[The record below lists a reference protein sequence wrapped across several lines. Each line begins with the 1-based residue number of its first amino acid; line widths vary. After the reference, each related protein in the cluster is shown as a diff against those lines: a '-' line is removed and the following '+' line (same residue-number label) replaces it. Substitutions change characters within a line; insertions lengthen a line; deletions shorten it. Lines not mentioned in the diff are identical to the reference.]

1 MFKRLREDL
10 MRFEALLARFEA
22 IVTEMEFQRAVGV
35 NRLEEKPDPEQERRN
50 RMFNE
55 GLDNLLSYDGRP
67 QEARNDAEG

>member
-10 MRFEALLARFEA
+10 MRFEALLARFES
-22 IVTEMEFQRAVGV
+22 IITEMEFQRAVGV

-55 GLDNLLSYDGRP
+55 GLDNLLSYDGRR
-67 QEARNDAEG
+67 QEAKEDAES